1 MTEDRALARRVSGAT
16 AGLVAVIAAAG
27 LTLGGAEQA
36 LGALVGG
43 LVTIANFL
51 GLRWTAA
58 AALGHARPA
67 SGHAL
72 RRALWIA
79 ASGARFGGLAL
90 LVGLAAAQGW
100 LGLAGLLAALPA
112 LPAMVVVEGLRGA
125 RAS

>member
-16 AGLVAVIAAAG
+16 AGLVALIAVTG
-27 LTLGGAEQA
+27 FTLGGAEQA

-51 GLRWTAA
+51 WLRWTAA
-58 AALGHARPA
+58 ATLGRGRPV
-67 SGHAL
+67 SGQAL

-79 ASGARFGGLAL
+79 ASGARFGALAL
-90 LVGLAAAQGW
+90 VVGLGAAQGW
-100 LGLAGLLAALPA
+100 LGLTGLLAALPA
-112 LPAMVVVEGLRGA
+112 LPAMVVVEGLRVA